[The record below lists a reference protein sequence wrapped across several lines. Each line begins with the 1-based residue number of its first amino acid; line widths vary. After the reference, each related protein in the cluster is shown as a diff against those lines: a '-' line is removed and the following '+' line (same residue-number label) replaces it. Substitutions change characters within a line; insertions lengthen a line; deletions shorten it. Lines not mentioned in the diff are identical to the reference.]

1 MNFENTEHA
10 YKLKSNRELFRALYL
25 FKLISN
31 QRLVAFLTKVAILAI
46 KFKLPVSFLFKYT
59 VFKQFCSGISKK
71 DSIDE
76 VDRLASYNVKSYM
89 HYASESQKS
98 EVGMDESL
106 TKILDTLKFS
116 SGKSALPF
124 TVFKATSLGPIDLF
138 EKVSAGIGLNF
149 EEKNIWR
156 RVLERIEVC
165 CKTARSLNVKI
176 FIDAEESWIQSA
188 IDDIAESMMTKFN
201 TKKAYV
207 FTTIQ
212 MYRIDR
218 LAYLKKI
225 IDKAEEKKFLIG
237 VKLVRGAYMEKEN
250 IRAKNLGISSPICK
264 NKKATDLN
272 FDKALEHIID
282 KVHICNLFI
291 GSHNEESIIKATK
304 LMNKYKYKNN
314 HPFIWFSQLYGMADH
329 ISFNLALE
337 GYQVV
342 KYVPFGPV
350 KEVIP
355 YLIRRAEE
363 NTSVSGQTPRELN
376 LIKKEIRRRKINSV

>member
-31 QRLVAFLTKVAILAI
+31 QRLVAFLTKVVTLAI
-46 KFKLPVSFLFKYT
+46 KFKLPISFLFKYT
-59 VFKQFCSGISKK
+59 VFKQFCSGISEK

-116 SGKSALPF
+116 SGKSALQF

-138 EKVSAGIGLNF
+138 EKVSAGIGLNY
-149 EEKNIWR
+149 EEKNVWR
-156 RVLERIEVC
+156 RVLKRIEVC

-188 IDDIAESMMTKFN
+188 IDDIAESMMAKFN
-201 TKKAYV
+201 TNKAYV

>member
-1 MNFENTEHA
+1 MNFENTEYA

-76 VDRLASYNVKSYM
+76 VDRLASYDVKSYM

-98 EVGMDESL
+98 EAGMDESL

-138 EKVSAGIGLNF
+138 EKVSSGIGLNF

-156 RVLERIEVC
+156 RVLERIEAC

-212 MYRIDR
+212 MYRKDR

-225 IDKAEEKKFLIG
+225 IDRAEEKNFLIG

-264 NKKATDLN
+264 NKEATDLN
-272 FDKALEHIID
+272 FDKALEHVIE

-291 GSHNEESIIKATK
+291 GSHNEKSIIKATK
-304 LMNKYKYKNN
+304 LMKKNKYKNN

-329 ISFNLALE
+329 ISFNLALK

-376 LIKKEIRRRKINSV
+376 LIKKEIKRRKINAV

>member
-31 QRLVAFLTKVAILAI
+31 QRLVAFLTKVVTLAI
-46 KFKLPVSFLFKYT
+46 KFKLPISFLFKYT
-59 VFKQFCSGISKK
+59 VFKQFCSGISEK

-116 SGKSALPF
+116 SGKSALQF

-138 EKVSAGIGLNF
+138 EKVSAGIGLNY

-156 RVLERIEVC
+156 RVLKRIEVC

-188 IDDIAESMMTKFN
+188 IDDIAESMMAKFN

-363 NTSVSGQTPRELN
+363 NTSVSGQTPRELS
-376 LIKKEIRRRKINSV
+376 LIKKEIKRRKINSV

>member
-31 QRLVAFLTKVAILAI
+31 QRLVAFLTKVVTLAI
-46 KFKLPVSFLFKYT
+46 KFKLPISFLFKYT
-59 VFKQFCSGISKK
+59 VFKQFCSGISEK

-116 SGKSALPF
+116 SGKSALQF

-138 EKVSAGIGLNF
+138 EKVSAGIGLNY

-156 RVLERIEVC
+156 RVLKRIEVC

-188 IDDIAESMMTKFN
+188 IDDIAESMMAKFN
-201 TKKAYV
+201 TNKAYV

-225 IDKAEEKKFLIG
+225 IDKAEEKNFLIG

>member
-116 SGKSALPF
+116 SGKSALQF

-138 EKVSAGIGLNF
+138 EKVSAGIGLNY

-156 RVLERIEVC
+156 RVLKRIEVC

-188 IDDIAESMMTKFN
+188 IDDIAESMMAKFN
-201 TKKAYV
+201 TNKAYV

-225 IDKAEEKKFLIG
+225 IDKAEEKNFLIG

-376 LIKKEIRRRKINSV
+376 LIKKEIRRRKINWV

>member
-46 KFKLPVSFLFKYT
+46 KFKLPISFLFKYT
-59 VFKQFCSGISKK
+59 VFKQFCSGISEK
-71 DSIDE
+71 DSIDK

-116 SGKSALPF
+116 SGKSALQF

-138 EKVSAGIGLNF
+138 EKVSAGIGLNY

-156 RVLERIEVC
+156 RVLKRIEVC

-188 IDDIAESMMTKFN
+188 IDDIAESMMAKFN

-363 NTSVSGQTPRELN
+363 NTSVSGQTPRELS
-376 LIKKEIRRRKINSV
+376 LIKKEIKRRKINSV

>member
-31 QRLVAFLTKVAILAI
+31 QRLVAFLTKVVTLAI
-46 KFKLPVSFLFKYT
+46 KFKLPISFLFKYT
-59 VFKQFCSGISKK
+59 VFKQFCSGISEK

-76 VDRLASYNVKSYM
+76 VNRLASYNVKSYM

-116 SGKSALPF
+116 SGKSALQF

-138 EKVSAGIGLNF
+138 EKVSAGIGLNY
-149 EEKNIWR
+149 EEKNVWR
-156 RVLERIEVC
+156 RVLKRIEVC
-165 CKTARSLNVKI
+165 CKTAASLNVKI

-188 IDDIAESMMTKFN
+188 IDDIAESMMAKFN
-201 TKKAYV
+201 TKKTYV

-225 IDKAEEKKFLIG
+225 IDKAEEKNFLIG

>member
-10 YKLKSNRELFRALYL
+10 YKLKSNSELFRALYL

-46 KFKLPVSFLFKYT
+46 KFKLPISFLFKYT

-138 EKVSAGIGLNF
+138 EKVSAGIGLNY
-149 EEKNIWR
+149 EEKNVWR
-156 RVLERIEVC
+156 RVLKRIEVC

-188 IDDIAESMMTKFN
+188 IDDIAESMMAKFN

-225 IDKAEEKKFLIG
+225 IDKAEEKNFLIG

-363 NTSVSGQTPRELN
+363 NTSVSGQTPRELS
-376 LIKKEIRRRKINSV
+376 LIKKEIKRRKINSV

>member
-31 QRLVAFLTKVAILAI
+31 QRLVAFLTKVVTLAI
-46 KFKLPVSFLFKYT
+46 KFKLPISFLFKYT
-59 VFKQFCSGISKK
+59 VFKQFCSGISEK

-76 VDRLASYNVKSYM
+76 VNRLASYNVKSYM

-116 SGKSALPF
+116 SGKSALQF

-138 EKVSAGIGLNF
+138 EKVSAGIGLNY
-149 EEKNIWR
+149 EEKNVWR
-156 RVLERIEVC
+156 RVLKRIEVC

-188 IDDIAESMMTKFN
+188 IDDIAESMMAKFN
-201 TKKAYV
+201 TKKTYV

-225 IDKAEEKKFLIG
+225 IDKAEEKNFLIG

>member
-46 KFKLPVSFLFKYT
+46 KFKLPISFLFKYT
-59 VFKQFCSGISKK
+59 VFKQFCSGISEK

-116 SGKSALPF
+116 SGKSALQF

-138 EKVSAGIGLNF
+138 EKVSAGIGLNY

-156 RVLERIEVC
+156 RVLKRIEVC

-188 IDDIAESMMTKFN
+188 IDDIAESMMAKFN

>member
-138 EKVSAGIGLNF
+138 EKVSAGIGLNY

-156 RVLERIEVC
+156 RVLKRIEVC

>member
-46 KFKLPVSFLFKYT
+46 KFKLPISFLFKYT
-59 VFKQFCSGISKK
+59 VFKQFCSGISEK

-116 SGKSALPF
+116 SGKSALQF

-138 EKVSAGIGLNF
+138 EKVSAGIDLNY

-156 RVLERIEVC
+156 RVLNRIEVC

-188 IDDIAESMMTKFN
+188 IDDIAESMMAKFN

-363 NTSVSGQTPRELN
+363 NTSVSGQTPRELS
-376 LIKKEIRRRKINSV
+376 LIKKEIRRRKINLV

>member
-31 QRLVAFLTKVAILAI
+31 QRLVAFLTKVVTLAI
-46 KFKLPVSFLFKYT
+46 KFKLPISFLFKYT
-59 VFKQFCSGISKK
+59 VFKQFCSGISEK

-116 SGKSALPF
+116 SGKSALQF

-138 EKVSAGIGLNF
+138 EKVSAGIGLNY
-149 EEKNIWR
+149 EEKNVWR
-156 RVLERIEVC
+156 RVLKRIEVC

-188 IDDIAESMMTKFN
+188 IDDIAESMMAKFN

>member
-31 QRLVAFLTKVAILAI
+31 QRLVAFLTKVATLAI
-46 KFKLPVSFLFKYT
+46 KFKLPISFLFKYT
-59 VFKQFCSGISKK
+59 VFKQFCSGISEK

-116 SGKSALPF
+116 SGKSALQF

-138 EKVSAGIGLNF
+138 EKVSAGIGLNY
-149 EEKNIWR
+149 EEKNVWR
-156 RVLERIEVC
+156 RVLKRIEVC

-188 IDDIAESMMTKFN
+188 IDDIAESMMAKFN
-201 TKKAYV
+201 TNKAYV

-225 IDKAEEKKFLIG
+225 IDKAEEKNFLIG

-304 LMNKYKYKNN
+304 LMNMYKYKNN

-363 NTSVSGQTPRELN
+363 NTSVSGQTPRELS
-376 LIKKEIRRRKINSV
+376 LIKKEIKRRKINSV

>member
-31 QRLVAFLTKVAILAI
+31 KRLVAFLTKVAILAI
-46 KFKLPVSFLFKYT
+46 KFKLPISFLFKYT
-59 VFKQFCSGISKK
+59 VFKQFCSGISEK

-116 SGKSALPF
+116 SGKSALQF

-138 EKVSAGIGLNF
+138 EKVSAGIDLNY

-156 RVLERIEVC
+156 RVLNRIEVC

-188 IDDIAESMMTKFN
+188 IDDIAESMMAKFN

-237 VKLVRGAYMEKEN
+237 VKLVRGAYIEKEN

>member
-10 YKLKSNRELFRALYL
+10 YKLKSNSELFRALYL

-31 QRLVAFLTKVAILAI
+31 QRLVAFLTKVATLAI
-46 KFKLPVSFLFKYT
+46 KFKLPISFLFKYT
-59 VFKQFCSGISKK
+59 VFKQFCSGISEK

-116 SGKSALPF
+116 SGKSALQF

-138 EKVSAGIGLNF
+138 EKVSAGIGLNY

-156 RVLERIEVC
+156 RVLKRIEVC

-188 IDDIAESMMTKFN
+188 IDDIAESMMAKFN
-201 TKKAYV
+201 TNKAYV

-225 IDKAEEKKFLIG
+225 IDKAEEKNFLIG

>member
-46 KFKLPVSFLFKYT
+46 KFKLPVSLLIKHT

-138 EKVSAGIGLNF
+138 EKVSSGIGLKY

-156 RVLERIEVC
+156 RALKRIEVC
-165 CKTARSLNVKI
+165 CKTATSLNVKI
-176 FIDAEESWIQSA
+176 FIDAEESWIQPA
-188 IDDIAESMMTKFN
+188 IDEIAESMMAKFN

-225 IDKAEEKKFLIG
+225 IDKAEEKNFLIG

-363 NTSVSGQTPRELN
+363 NTSVSGQTPRELS
-376 LIKKEIRRRKINSV
+376 LIKKEIKRRKINAL

>member
-10 YKLKSNRELFRALYL
+10 YKLKSNSELFRALYL

-31 QRLVAFLTKVAILAI
+31 QRLVAFLTKVVTLAI
-46 KFKLPVSFLFKYT
+46 KFKLPISFLFKYT
-59 VFKQFCSGISKK
+59 VFKQFCSGISEK

-116 SGKSALPF
+116 SGKSALQF

-138 EKVSAGIGLNF
+138 EKVSAGIGLNY
-149 EEKNIWR
+149 EEKNVWR
-156 RVLERIEVC
+156 RVLKRIEVC

-188 IDDIAESMMTKFN
+188 IDDIAESMMAKFN
-201 TKKAYV
+201 TKKTYV

-225 IDKAEEKKFLIG
+225 IDKAEEKNFLIG

>member
-46 KFKLPVSFLFKYT
+46 KFKLPISFLFKYT
-59 VFKQFCSGISKK
+59 VFKQFCSGISEK

-138 EKVSAGIGLNF
+138 EKVSAGIGLNY

-156 RVLERIEVC
+156 RVLKRIEVC

-176 FIDAEESWIQSA
+176 FIDAEESWIQPA
-188 IDDIAESMMTKFN
+188 IDEIAESMMAKFN

-250 IRAKNLGISSPICK
+250 TRAKNLGISSPICK
-264 NKKATDLN
+264 NKKETDLN

-282 KVHICNLFI
+282 NIHICNLFI

-304 LMNKYKYKNN
+304 LMNKNKYKNN

>member
-165 CKTARSLNVKI
+165 CKTAKSLNVKI

-225 IDKAEEKKFLIG
+225 IDRAEEK
-237 VKLVRGAYMEKEN
+237 
-250 IRAKNLGISSPICK
+250 
-264 NKKATDLN
+264 N
-272 FDKALEHIID
+272 F
-282 KVHICNLFI
+282 
-291 GSHNEESIIKATK
+291 
-304 LMNKYKYKNN
+304 
-314 HPFIWFSQLYGMADH
+314 
-329 ISFNLALE
+329 
-337 GYQVV
+337 
-342 KYVPFGPV
+342 
-350 KEVIP
+350 
-355 YLIRRAEE
+355 
-363 NTSVSGQTPRELN
+363 
-376 LIKKEIRRRKINSV
+376 

>member
-46 KFKLPVSFLFKYT
+46 KFKLPISFLFKYT
-59 VFKQFCSGISKK
+59 VFKQFCSGISEK

-138 EKVSAGIGLNF
+138 EKVSAGIGLNY

-188 IDDIAESMMTKFN
+188 IDDIAESMMAKFN